1 MTDFQVLDD
10 VAKDLHGLS
19 SDMETTIMFASAGT
33 LDPDQDRTA
42 FAENR
47 EQILNTAQCL
57 VNDIKERLDNYV
69 IKFLN
74 NTFIKKSL
82 NNLT

>member
-1 MTDFQVLDD
+1 MTEFQVLDD
-10 VAKDLHGLS
+10 VAKDLYGLS

-42 FAENR
+42 FAEIR

-74 NTFIKKSL
+74 NTFIK
-82 NNLT
+82 